1 MHSSSASVQLQASV
15 SQDYLTYSA
24 DRDAF
29 LKLFIPQHEFG
40 VGLIFTSNLY
50 FKGAIC
56 HLRKERSALTDFSLC
71 LNKLN
76 KPTSRLN

>member
-56 HLRKERSALTDFSLC
+56 RLGKERSSLTDFSLC